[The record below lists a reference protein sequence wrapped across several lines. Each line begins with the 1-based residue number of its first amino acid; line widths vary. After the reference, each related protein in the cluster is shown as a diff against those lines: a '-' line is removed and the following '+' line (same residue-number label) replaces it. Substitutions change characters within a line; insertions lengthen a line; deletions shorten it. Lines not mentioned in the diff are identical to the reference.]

1 MFGLCFD
8 LMLYRYRSGQVRN
21 SPAHC
26 DTVTSS
32 LGRCLY
38 GGPLCLSELH
48 WACPRSRALFVSV
61 GSCQPCAAYISVMC
75 IPKLHL
81 LLVFAFSWILGLDSA
96 RLSIL
101 QRKKSFT
108 KHFGINTVLIVA
120 LILQM
125 PLQISDLE
133 FYSVM
138 LSSRELPHWPQGG
151 CVGH

>member
-8 LMLYRYRSGQVRN
+8 LMLYRYHSGQVRD

-26 DTVTSS
+26 GIEYFRKTPVRWSPVS
-32 LGRCLY
+32 QCAALGVPQVSCFVHV
-38 GGPLCLSELH
+38 CWELS
-48 WACPRSRALFVSV
+48 A
-61 GSCQPCAAYISVMC
+61 CAAYISVMR

-101 QRKKSFT
+101 ERKKSFT
-108 KHFGINTVLIVA
+108 KHFGINTVLIVT

-133 FYSVM
+133 FI
-138 LSSRELPHWPQGG
+138 L
-151 CVGH
+151 